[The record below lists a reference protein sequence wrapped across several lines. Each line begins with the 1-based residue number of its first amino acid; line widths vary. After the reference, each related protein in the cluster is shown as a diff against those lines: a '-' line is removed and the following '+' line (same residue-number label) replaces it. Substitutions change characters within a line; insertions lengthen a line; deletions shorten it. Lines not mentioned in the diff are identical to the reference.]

1 MNVERGTAVDRSRR
15 PRLVFDAILIPYF
28 LRLGSHPV
36 HSLA

>member
-1 MNVERGTAVDRSRR
+1 MNVELPWTEVG